1 MGLFKL
7 DNVEFNSRSQRII
20 NGVSMEIEKGQIV
33 GLLGKSGSGKS
44 TLLKII
50 SGILVPS
57 SGRVFFDGKDV
68 KLMSKKENKNFRRRC
83 SFVFQDSALWENQT
97 IEQNLNLPLQ
107 TQNQDMPMDVR
118 MERIQAMCALVG
130 YKRSLAL
137 RPVDLSMGEQKL
149 VAFARAFINKP
160 DVLFL
165 DECTESLDS
174 QSAERIISLVAD
186 FVRDGNTVAYVS
198 HNRNFVSTMMSL
210 GSSGRS
216 VIYDVENGFLKGSD
230 NYEI

>member
-1 MGLFKL
+1 MSLFKL
-7 DNVEFNSRSQRII
+7 ENVEFSSSTQKII
-20 NGVSMEIEKGQIV
+20 KGVSMEIEKGQVV

-57 SGRVFFDGKDV
+57 AGRVVFDGIDV
-68 KLMSKKENKNFRRRC
+68 RMMNRAENKNFRKRC
-83 SFVFQDSALWENQT
+83 SFVFQDSALWANQS

-107 TQNQDMPMDVR
+107 THNQKMSVAER
-118 MERIQAMCALVG
+118 QERIRAVCEIVG

-137 RPVDLSMGEQKL
+137 RPGDLSMGEQKL
-149 VAFARAFINKP
+149 VAFARAFINGP
-160 DVLFL
+160 EVLFL

-174 QSAERIISLVAD
+174 KNADRIISLVED
-186 FVRDGNTVAYVS
+186 FVGRGNTVAYVS
-198 HNRNFVSTMMSL
+198 HKQAFVDAMMDM
-210 GSSGRS
+210 GAGGRS
-216 VIYDVENGFLKGSD
+216 VVYDVEDGFLKGAD